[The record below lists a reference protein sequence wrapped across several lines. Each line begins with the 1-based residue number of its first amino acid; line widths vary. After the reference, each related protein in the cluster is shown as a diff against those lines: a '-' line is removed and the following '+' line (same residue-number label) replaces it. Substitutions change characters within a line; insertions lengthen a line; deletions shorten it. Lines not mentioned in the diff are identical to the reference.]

1 MGICTCSNRVDETG
15 IYLEFMN
22 SLNIKIVKSEDLIKK
37 LKEKF
42 VTVAKEEKKKSAL
55 LSEIFPVIESNNIE
69 YREFSHAYFMNYF
82 EENKKDFYALALLCD
97 KESNFK
103 KTFDEITNIN
113 RNEWSKFFFQDK
125 KQVEKTFLK
134 SIVFKYIKFTT
145 YGTITFIDK
154 ITGNKTTLDYLKNLF
169 DNETTTS
176 IVTDLF
182 QPFEDNNNVIDLE
195 SFFKSDQFRHK
206 ILNHEDI
213 LKMFLT
219 YNTLKSDKK

>member
-1 MGICTCSNRVDETG
+1 V
-15 IYLEFMN
+15 N
-22 SLNIKIVKSEDLIKK
+22 SLNIKNVKSEDLTKK
-37 LKEKF
+37 LKEKY
-42 VTVAKEEKKKSAL
+42 VTISKEEKKKSAL
-55 LSEIFPVIESNNIE
+55 LSEIFPIIESTNAELRE
-69 YREFSHAYFMNYF
+69 YSHSYFMNYF

-113 RNEWSKFFFQDK
+113 RNEWSRYFSQDK
-125 KQVEKTFLK
+125 KLVDKAFLK
-134 SIVFKYIKFTT
+134 SIVDKYIKFTT

-154 ITGNKTTLDYLKNLF
+154 ISGSKSTLDFLKYLF
-169 DNETTTS
+169 DNETTAS

-182 QPFEDNNNVIDLE
+182 QPFEDNNNVINLE
-195 SFFKSDQFRHK
+195 SFFKSEQFKQK

-219 YNTLKSDKK
+219 YNSLKTNNK

>member
-1 MGICTCSNRVDETG
+1 
-15 IYLEFMN
+15 MN
-22 SLNIKIVKSEDLIKK
+22 SLNIKNLKSEDLTKK
-37 LKEKF
+37 LKEKY
-42 VTVAKEEKKKSAL
+42 VTISKEEKKKSAL
-55 LSEIFPVIESNNIE
+55 LSEIFPIIESNNAE
-69 YREFSHAYFMNYF
+69 LREFSHSYFMNYF

-113 RNEWSKFFFQDK
+113 RNEWSKYFSQDK
-125 KQVEKTFLK
+125 KQVDKSFLK
-134 SIVFKYIKFTT
+134 SIVNKYIKFTT

-154 ITGNKTTLDYLKNLF
+154 ISGNKSTLDFLKYLF
-169 DNETTTS
+169 DNETTAS

-182 QPFEDNNNVIDLE
+182 QPFEDNNNIIDLE
-195 SFFKSDQFRHK
+195 SFFKSEQFKQK

-219 YNTLKSDKK
+219 YNSLKTNNK